1 MALLNVPSNIED
13 DDDCPPVQPEPPP
26 DDGGG
31 VKVRVEGGG
40 AAVAHVNC
48 VLNATIIAPVQP
60 TQPTQP
66 RSDFVRATSCF
77 DEAVP
82 KADCQVKQLQMK
94 GHSCKAV
101 EKCRALA
108 TNEAETLIQA
118 SAPSPSPS

>member
-1 MALLNVPSNIED
+1 MMMTVHPCNQNHHRT
-13 DDDCPPVQPEPPP
+13 
-26 DDGGG
+26 DGGG

-40 AAVAHVNC
+40 RSVAHVNC

-101 EKCRALA
+101 KKLRALT